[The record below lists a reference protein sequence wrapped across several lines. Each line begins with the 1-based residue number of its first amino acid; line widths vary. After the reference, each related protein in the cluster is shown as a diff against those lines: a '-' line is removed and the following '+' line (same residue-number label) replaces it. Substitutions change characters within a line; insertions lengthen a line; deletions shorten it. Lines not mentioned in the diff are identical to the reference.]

1 MVASAPLRLNDPD
14 FDLINEIFDELGPIP
29 RLCIEYGEDELE
41 GYREDLN
48 NALGNISIDNLE
60 KLAAAGMEMDVTSH
74 KVCLIRRFDSTGLRF
89 SKKVKVSPITPYVAS
104 RIAFQLK
111 NAQRDELI
119 RLYKKFIHDPS
130 TRKMPG
136 DIFEATGLL

>member
-130 TRKMPG
+130 TRKMAG
-136 DIFEATGLL
+136 DIFKATGLL

>member
-130 TRKMPG
+130 TRKMAG